1 MSKVN
6 FGAKVEY
13 EFVQNYK
20 ILQKVFDK
28 CNVDKVRAPPHH
40 SAPWGAPILLA
51 AGGLTAARAQ
61 PIEVNKLVKAK
72 YQDNLEFLQWMK
84 GFHDRSYSG
93 QDYDGALRCSPR
105 AAPPAKCDA
114 DGAG

>member
-28 CNVDKVRAPPHH
+28 CNVDKVRAPRIIP
-40 SAPWGAPILLA
+40 
-51 AGGLTAARAQ
+51 R
-61 PIEVNKLVKAK
+61 
-72 YQDNLEFLQWMK
+72 
-84 GFHDRSYSG
+84 R
-93 QDYDGALRCSPR
+93 GALPCWRL
-105 AAPPAKCDA
+105 
-114 DGAG
+114 AG

>member
-28 CNVDKVRAPPHH
+28 CNVDKVRARPRIIPRR
-40 SAPWGAPILLA
+40 GALRTCWQV

-93 QDYDGALRCSPR
+93 QDYDGELRCFPR
-105 AAPPAKCDA
+105 AAPRQMRR
-114 DGAG
+114 

>member
-1 MSKVN
+1 M
-6 FGAKVEY
+6 
-13 EFVQNYK
+13 
-20 ILQKVFDK
+20 
-28 CNVDKVRAPPHH
+28 
-40 SAPWGAPILLA
+40 A

-93 QDYDGALRCSPR
+93 QDYDGALPLARVSI
-105 AAPPAKCDA
+105 AAPRQMRR
-114 DGAG
+114 

>member
-28 CNVDKVRAPPHH
+28 CNVDKVRAPASFRAVGRSGP
-40 SAPWGAPILLA
+40 A

-93 QDYDGALRCSPR
+93 QDYDGALARFSLAPLPR
-105 AAPPAKCDA
+105 QMRR
-114 DGAG
+114 

>member
-28 CNVDKVRAPPHH
+28 CNVDKVRARPRINP
-40 SAPWGAPILLA
+40 
-51 AGGLTAARAQ
+51 R
-61 PIEVNKLVKAK
+61 
-72 YQDNLEFLQWMK
+72 
-84 GFHDRSYSG
+84 R
-93 QDYDGALRCSPR
+93 GALRPAGWRANGGAR
-105 AAPPAKCDA
+105 AAD
-114 DGAG
+114 

>member
-28 CNVDKVRAPPHH
+28 CNVDKVRAPAFRAVGRSGPV
-40 SAPWGAPILLA
+40 
-51 AGGLTAARAQ
+51 LT
-61 PIEVNKLVKAK
+61 
-72 YQDNLEFLQWMK
+72 
-84 GFHDRSYSG
+84 G
-93 QDYDGALRCSPR
+93 
-105 AAPPAKCDA
+105 
-114 DGAG
+114 

>member
-40 SAPWGAPILLA
+40 SAPWGPRTCWRLA
-51 AGGLTAARAQ
+51 G
-61 PIEVNKLVKAK
+61 
-72 YQDNLEFLQWMK
+72 
-84 GFHDRSYSG
+84 
-93 QDYDGALRCSPR
+93 
-105 AAPPAKCDA
+105 
-114 DGAG
+114 

>member
-1 MSKVN
+1 MGRS
-6 FGAKVEY
+6 G
-13 EFVQNYK
+13 
-20 ILQKVFDK
+20 
-28 CNVDKVRAPPHH
+28 
-40 SAPWGAPILLA
+40 LL

-93 QDYDGALRCSPR
+93 QDYDGELRCFPR
-105 AAPPAKCDA
+105 AAPRQMRR
-114 DGAG
+114 

>member
-40 SAPWGAPILLA
+40 SAPWARTCWRLA
-51 AGGLTAARAQ
+51 G
-61 PIEVNKLVKAK
+61 
-72 YQDNLEFLQWMK
+72 
-84 GFHDRSYSG
+84 
-93 QDYDGALRCSPR
+93 
-105 AAPPAKCDA
+105 
-114 DGAG
+114 